1 MISSAGNLS
10 VSRQAVEKHYG
21 SIISQLA
28 LKRFGVDEVYSNDVV
43 QPGSSPRISK
53 WLDGAERQNLIA
65 GLIVGFATFAA
76 GTSASSDKS
85 SATYFFKVP
94 STEKKVV
101 ASDWAKQE
109 LMFWQSLD
117 SAELL
122 ALTDELQEEAA
133 DALSR
138 MLPANMS
145 LEQARDWA
153 LELVKSVKG

>member
-21 SIISQLA
+21 PIISQLA
-28 LKRFGVDEVYSNDVV
+28 LKRFAADEVYSNEVV

-53 WLDGAERQNLIA
+53 WLDDADRQNLIA

-76 GTSASSDKS
+76 GTSASYDKS

-94 STEKKVV
+94 SMEKKVV
-101 ASDWAKQE
+101 ASDWARQE

-117 SAELL
+117 SSELI

-133 DALSR
+133 GALSR
-138 MLPANMS
+138 MLPVDMT
-145 LEQARDWA
+145 LVQARDWA
-153 LELVKSVKG
+153 QGLVTSVKG